1 MAGAM
6 LSSTIFY
13 ILFIIFS
20 LYVDGH
26 MEHRKLS
33 GTKETMTTRRNLE
46 RNGNS
51 EITASPSWSHHSGQK
66 NTQHKPSKI
75 HPDQAAKTATKTT
88 SYVYANT
95 LPCIDD
101 SMKCTHGFP

>member
-1 MAGAM
+1 
-6 LSSTIFY
+6 
-13 ILFIIFS
+13 
-20 LYVDGH
+20 
-26 MEHRKLS
+26 
-33 GTKETMTTRRNLE
+33 MTTRRNLE

-88 SYVYANT
+88 SYGTVHLLIQLLYLNAI
-95 LPCIDD
+95 C
-101 SMKCTHGFP
+101 